1 MDSVEEDVD
10 FMKDKVILRETSI
23 PSHFEIASGAL
34 VETANKC
41 NWNTCARLA
50 HKSTSYLYG
59 GQRAK

>member
-10 FMKDKVILRETSI
+10 FMKDKGETSI

-41 NWNTCARLA
+41 KRNTCARLA
-50 HKSTSYLYG
+50 HNSTSYLYG